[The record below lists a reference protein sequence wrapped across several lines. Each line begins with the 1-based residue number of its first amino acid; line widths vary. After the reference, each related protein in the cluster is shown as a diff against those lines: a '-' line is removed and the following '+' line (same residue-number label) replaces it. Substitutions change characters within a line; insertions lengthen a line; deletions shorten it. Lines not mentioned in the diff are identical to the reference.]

1 MNFELTVDQQSS
13 RERFHEWVDKHIVP
27 VAALHDANEETPSE
41 LIADMASAGF
51 LGGVISE
58 EYGGTEMDAL
68 TWGFLCEEVGRGS
81 SSLLSLLTVH
91 GMVSHVISKW
101 GSSEQRKKWLPKLAS
116 GEVIAAFGLS
126 EPNHGS
132 DAGNIESEAS
142 LHDEDFYLLNG
153 EKKWISFG
161 MKATLFLVFAK
172 VDGKM
177 TAFLVEREMEGFK
190 SEPIRGMLGFR
201 AAGLAKLTMN
211 NIKVPAENV
220 VGKPGF
226 GFSHIASTALDL
238 GRYCIGWGCTGLAQ
252 AALDAALEYS
262 GERHQ
267 FGKQLNEH
275 QLIQEML
282 SDMIVNTKAA
292 RLMCYHAAFLKESG
306 EPSML
311 LETSAVKYFTSRVA
325 VSSSNS
331 AIQIHGA
338 NGFSSD
344 YPVQRYYRDAKI
356 MEVIEGS
363 SQIQQIIIARSGCQQ
378 HLMEKREQATKLN
391 SKTSTDSVL

>member
-1 MNFELTVDQQSS
+1 MDFELTAEQQSAKD
-13 RERFHEWVDKHIVP
+13 RFREWVDRNIVP
-27 VAALHDANEETPSE
+27 VADEHDASEETPPE
-41 LIADMASAGF
+41 LIANMASAGF
-51 LGGVISE
+51 LGGVISP
-58 EYGGTEMDAL
+58 EYGGGGMDAL
-68 TWGFLCEEVGRGS
+68 TWGLLCEQVGRGS
-81 SSLLSLLTVH
+81 ASLLSLLTVH
-91 GMVSHVISKW
+91 GMVSQVISRW
-101 GSSEQRKKWLPKLAS
+101 GSDQQRKKWLPKLAS
-116 GEVIAAFGLS
+116 GEVVGAFGLS
-126 EPNHGS
+126 EPKHGS

-142 LHDEDFYLLNG
+142 LQEEGYYLLNG
-153 EKKWISFG
+153 EKRWISYG
-161 MKATLFLVFAK
+161 MTATLFLIFAK
-172 VDGKM
+172 ADGKM
-177 TAFLVEREMEGFK
+177 TAFLVERNMEGFR

-201 AAGLAKLTMN
+201 AAGLARLVLKD
-211 NIKVPAENV
+211 IKVPAENV

-238 GRYCIGWGCTGLAQ
+238 GRYCIAWGCTGLSQ
-252 AALDAALEYS
+252 AALDAALDYS
-262 GERHQ
+262 GERKQ

-311 LETSAVKYFTSRVA
+311 LETSAVKYYTSRVA
-325 VSSSNS
+325 VSSANS

-363 SQIQQIIIARSGCQQ
+363 SQIQQIIIARSGYQQ
-378 HLMEKREQATKLN
+378 HLVEKRDRAAKVN
-391 SKTSTDSVL
+391 TSVTSDPQ